1 MSEMICVTFVEKQYE
16 LSPALLAMHPDSH
29 LSKVASKQLHSNPE
43 GIVILDGNSILFK
56 LVLDY
61 LKGEGH
67 VILPAAVARSAFLA
81 KLAFYGIKD
90 VDELK
95 IVYDLTS
102 ASQSQAQFRMYMIDT
117 INSWDDSLATITL
130 AMKCAFFHIRSAG
143 ELEETIQHDPLRN
156 KTFTCSVKK
165 WKALYSILHVG
176 EKEIVDSALEKCNTH
191 LCCIGLNVISVTTFP
206 ELCTMTVTMEY
217 TIKSDFEL
225 AEEFACT
232 FEKK

>member
-1 MSEMICVTFVEKQYE
+1 MIRFTFVERQYKF
-16 LSPALLAMHPDSH
+16 SRALLAMHPDSH

-43 GIVILDGNSILFK
+43 GIVVLDGNSVLFK

-61 LKGEGH
+61 LKGEGY
-67 VILPAAVARSAFLA
+67 VILPTTVARSAFLA
-81 KLAFYGIKD
+81 ELAFYGIED
-90 VDELK
+90 IDQLK
-95 IVYDLTS
+95 IVHDLTS
-102 ASQSQAQFRMYMIDT
+102 ASRSQAQFRMYMIDT

-143 ELEETIQHDPLRN
+143 ELEVTIQHDPLRD

-176 EKEIVDSALEKCNTH
+176 EKEIVASALEKCNTH
-191 LCCIGLNVISVTTFP
+191 LRCIGLNVINVTTFP